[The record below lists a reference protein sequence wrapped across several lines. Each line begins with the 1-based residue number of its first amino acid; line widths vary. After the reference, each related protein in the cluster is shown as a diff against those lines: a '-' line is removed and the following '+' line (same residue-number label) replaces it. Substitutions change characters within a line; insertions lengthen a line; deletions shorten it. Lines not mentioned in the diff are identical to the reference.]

1 MQETLDALIFQCVK
15 LNRLVQFPKNVQ
27 MVKWWSI
34 RLYLVWLVGYFVLG
48 YSLKLKFDYRKVP
61 ASLFVKFLWRC
72 AGDLVLMLAYIRVG
86 GIMGSNRFSPLD
98 QLKIYSTN
106 FAKRNVLKKSING
119 LEQSYL
125 VWTFVVHFSFVI
137 LF

>member
-1 MQETLDALIFQCVK
+1 
-15 LNRLVQFPKNVQ
+15 
-27 MVKWWSI
+27 
-34 RLYLVWLVGYFVLG
+34 
-48 YSLKLKFDYRKVP
+48 
-61 ASLFVKFLWRC
+61 
-72 AGDLVLMLAYIRVG
+72 MLAYIRVG
-86 GIMGSNRFSPLD
+86 GIMGSNRFSTLD